1 MAKNKIDRHRWGL
14 IYCPRLGSLSPRKR
28 WREIREYLKE
38 KHVEY
43 DCIQSED
50 YSSLE
55 RQAKMLAD
63 NGYETIVVVGGDGA
77 LQDVI
82 NGIMASE
89 NYSKVSLGIIPNGI
103 ANDYASYWRLSAKD
117 YKAAVDCIITHRVRK
132 VDVGCCSFAGEN
144 GEQRR
149 YFLNVLNIGLTAR
162 VVEIANQK
170 RFLFAKLGSIVRGL
184 FQLLFFRQSYKMR
197 FKLNNQL
204 VDKNFMML
212 CVGNSRGYGM
222 TPSAVPYNGWLDVSA
237 IKMSKFFGMIEGLIM
252 VYRRKIMNYELMEP
266 FRTTEINIED
276 VGEAHVGIDG
286 RMFYP
291 SFPMKVTIIP
301 EAINLI
307 IPTKIMQTGKKRGA
321 V

>member
-1 MAKNKIDRHRWGL
+1 MAKNKINRHRWGI

-55 RQAKMLAD
+55 RQARMLAD

-77 LQDVI
+77 LQDVV
-82 NGIMASE
+82 NGIMSSE
-89 NYSKVSLGIIPNGI
+89 NYGKVSLGIIPNGI
-103 ANDYASYWRLSAKD
+103 ANDYASYWGLPAGD
-117 YKAAVDCIITHRVRK
+117 YKAAVDCIITHRVRG
-132 VDVGCCSFAGEN
+132 VDVGCCCYTNED
-144 GEQRR
+144 GEQKRF
-149 YFLNVLNIGLTAR
+149 FLNVLNIGLTAR
-162 VVEIANQK
+162 VVEIANQR
-170 RFLFAKLGSIVRGL
+170 RFVFAKLGSMVRSL
-184 FQLLFFRQSYKMR
+184 FQLLFFRQSYRMKFR
-197 FKLNNQL
+197 LNNQTI
-204 VDKNFMML
+204 DKNFMML

-237 IKMSKFFGMIEGLIM
+237 IRMPKFFGMLEGLVM

-266 FRTTEINIED
+266 FRTTDIYIED
-276 VGEAHVGIDG
+276 VGGAHVGIDG

-291 SFPMKVTIIP
+291 TFPMKVNIIP

-307 IPTKIMQTGKKRGA
+307 IPTKIKNR
-321 V
+321 

>member
-1 MAKNKIDRHRWGL
+1 MIKNKIDRHRWGI

-38 KHVEY
+38 KHVGY

-77 LQDVI
+77 LQDVV
-82 NGIMASE
+82 NGIMASD
-89 NYSKVSLGIIPNGI
+89 NSARVSLGIIPNGI
-103 ANDYASYWRLSAKD
+103 ANDYAAYWGLPLHD
-117 YKAAVDCIITHRVRK
+117 YKTAVDCIIAHRVRG
-132 VDVGCCSFAGEN
+132 VDVGCCSYNGDD
-144 GEQRR
+144 GEQKR

-162 VVEIANQK
+162 VVEITNQK
-170 RFLFAKLGSIVRGL
+170 RFLFAKLGSVLRGL
-184 FQLLFFRQSYKMR
+184 FHLLFFRQSYKMR
-197 FKLNNQL
+197 FRLNNQL
-204 VDKNFMML
+204 VDKNFMIL

-237 IKMSKFFGMIEGLIM
+237 IKMPKFLGMLKGLQM
-252 VYRRKIMNYELMEP
+252 VGRRKIMNYELMEP
-266 FRTTEINIED
+266 FRTTEVVIED
-276 VGEAHVGIDG
+276 VGGALVGIDG

-291 SFPMKVTIIP
+291 TFPMKVTILP
-301 EAINLI
+301 EKINLI
-307 IPTKIMQTGKKRGA
+307 IPTKIK
-321 V
+321 

>member
-1 MAKNKIDRHRWGL
+1 MTKSKISRHRWGL
-14 IYCPRLGSLSPRKR
+14 IYCPKLGSLSPRKR
-28 WREIREYLKE
+28 WREIREYLRE

-77 LQDVI
+77 LQDVV
-82 NGIMASE
+82 NGIMASD
-89 NYSKVSLGIIPNGI
+89 NYNKVSLGIIPNGI
-103 ANDYASYWRLSAKD
+103 ANDYASYWDLPMKD
-117 YKAAVDCIITHRVRK
+117 YKEAVDCIITHRTRK
-132 VDVGCCSFAGEN
+132 VDVGCCHYTTDAGE
-144 GEQRR
+144 QKR

-170 RFLFAKLGSIVRGL
+170 RFIFAKLGSIVRGL
-184 FQLLFFRQSYKMR
+184 FQLLFFRQSYRMKFR
-197 FKLNNQL
+197 LNNQT

-237 IKMSKFFGMIEGLIM
+237 IKMPKLFGMIEGLMM

-266 FRTTEINIED
+266 FRTTEVLIED
-276 VGEAHVGIDG
+276 VGGAHVGIDG
-286 RMFYP
+286 RMFHP
-291 SFPMKVTIIP
+291 TFPMKVAVMP
-301 EAINLI
+301 EAVNLI
-307 IPTKIMQTGKKRGA
+307 IPTKIKTNK
-321 V
+321 

>member
-1 MAKNKIDRHRWGL
+1 MTKSKISRHRWGL
-14 IYCPRLGSLSPRKR
+14 IYCPKLGSLSPRKR
-28 WREIREYLKE
+28 WREIREYLRE

-77 LQDVI
+77 LQDVV
-82 NGIMASE
+82 NGIMASD
-89 NYSKVSLGIIPNGI
+89 NYNKVSLGIIPNGI
-103 ANDYASYWRLSAKD
+103 ANDYASYWGLPMKD
-117 YKAAVDCIITHRVRK
+117 YKAAVDCIITHRTRK
-132 VDVGCCSFAGEN
+132 VDVGCCHYTTDAGE
-144 GEQRR
+144 QKR

-170 RFLFAKLGSIVRGL
+170 RFIFAKLGSIVRGL
-184 FQLLFFRQSYKMR
+184 FQLLFFRQSYRMKFR
-197 FKLNNQL
+197 LNNQT

-237 IKMSKFFGMIEGLIM
+237 IKMSKLFGMIEGLMM

-266 FRTTEINIED
+266 FRTTEVLIED
-276 VGEAHVGIDG
+276 VGGAHVGIDG
-286 RMFYP
+286 RMFHP
-291 SFPMKVTIIP
+291 TFPMKVAVMP
-301 EAINLI
+301 EAVNLI
-307 IPTKIMQTGKKRGA
+307 IPTKIKTNK
-321 V
+321 